1 MPIQQLPPHLINQI
15 AAGEVVE
22 RPASVIKELLENSL
36 DAGAQSVVIDVEQ
49 GGVKRIRVRD
59 DGSGIEKQE
68 IELALARHATSKIG
82 SMEDL
87 EQVLSMGFRGEALP
101 SIASV
106 SRMSVTSAVESA
118 QTGWQL
124 QPDGG
129 AEGQKLQPYPHPTGT
144 TVEVQDLFY
153 NVPARR
159 KFLKAERTEF
169 NHLEQVVRRLAM
181 SYFAV
186 GFELRHNQRES
197 LRLPPAKNQQEMDR
211 RVAQICGN
219 QFIEQS
225 VVIDESGVELRLWG
239 WIGLPAFSR
248 SQMDMQYFYV
258 NGRMIRDKVVNHAVK
273 LGYQDVLFHG
283 RFPAFVLHLE
293 IDPKLVDVNAHPTK
307 HEVRFRDSRKVH
319 GFINKTIKRLLGE
332 LTPENSAVNALPAT
346 VTTQAGDQST
356 GSTLP
361 LNLSETAG
369 ASSRYFSS
377 PDLPSQRQVSEQ
389 LAGYQALSDGIKQTV
404 QLHPSESGAAPMG
417 YAVAQ
422 LHGIYI
428 LAQNE
433 QGLVVVDMHAAH
445 ERITYERMK
454 QIHAENSLRSQP
466 LLVPVSISVSRREAD
481 LVESS
486 QDVLDGLGVSL
497 DRSGPEQ
504 VIIRAVPS
512 LLRDADAESL
522 VRDLLADLVERGS
535 STKMIE
541 AINEILSTMACH
553 GSVRANRRLTIDE
566 MNSLLRDMEATE
578 RSGQCNH
585 GRPTWVQMSIDQLDK
600 LFMRGQ

>member
-68 IELALARHATSKIG
+68 IELALARHATSKIS

-106 SRMSVTSAVESA
+106 SRLSLTSAVESA
-118 QTGWQL
+118 ETGWQL
-124 QPDGG
+124 QLDGG
-129 AEGQKLQPYPHPTGT
+129 AELQDLQPYPHPSGT

-169 NHLEQVVRRLAM
+169 NHLEQVVRRLAL
-181 SYFAV
+181 SYFDV

-197 LRLPPAKNQQEMDR
+197 MRLPPAKDQQAMDR

-225 VVIDESGVELRLWG
+225 VVIDESGAELRLWG

-307 HEVRFRDSRKVH
+307 HEVRFRDSRMVH
-319 GFINKTIKRLLGE
+319 GFISKTIKRLLGE

-346 VTTQAGDQST
+346 ITTAAGDQST

-361 LNLSETAG
+361 LNLPETAG
-369 ASSRYFSS
+369 SARYFSS

-389 LAGYQALSDGIKQTV
+389 LAGYQALSDGIKQTT
-404 QLHPSESGAAPMG
+404 QLHSSESGVAPMG

-454 QIHAENSLRSQP
+454 QIHAQNGMRSQP

-486 QDVLDGLGVSL
+486 QEVLDGLGVSL

-512 LLRDADAESL
+512 LLRNADAEAL

-535 STKMIE
+535 SSKMVE